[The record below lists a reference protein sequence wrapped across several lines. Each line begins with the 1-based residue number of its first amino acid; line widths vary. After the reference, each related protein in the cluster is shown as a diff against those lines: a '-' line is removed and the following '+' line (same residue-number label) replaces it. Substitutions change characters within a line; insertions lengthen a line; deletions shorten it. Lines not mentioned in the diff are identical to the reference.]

1 MVRLYNDLTKN
12 VETLAAPS
20 PVSLYVCGITPY
32 DTTHLGHAFTYCSFD
47 LLVRFLEWQGKTVRY
62 VQNVTDVD
70 DDILR
75 KAAEAQEDWRSL
87 GNCWV
92 QRFARDMAALN
103 VRPPDCYPRASEA
116 IPNII
121 ALIEILLARG
131 DCYERDGCVYLSARR
146 AGFGRLSRLP
156 PEQWLPVAN
165 EHGNHADDPRKA
177 DPLDPVL
184 WQAQQPGEPSWPSP
198 WGQGRP
204 GWHIEC
210 SALNLGRL
218 GAQIDI
224 HGGGA
229 DLVFP
234 HHETE
239 IALAQAV
246 TQREPFARFWLH
258 TGLVCY
264 RGAKMSKSLGN
275 LVLVGDLLRENDA
288 DALRLYFATH
298 HYRQPWC
305 HEGSNLAACASRA
318 ARWRRLVRAGAR
330 PSLHVQETCVGRFTS
345 AMADDLDSPRAV
357 TALEHLADDMERGR
371 ASKRHAGSADALAE
385 LASVLGLRLDA
396 ERPGPGVS
404 VGWARHAA
412 RFGALQEEEA

>member
-1 MVRLYNDLTKN
+1 MVRLYNDLTQRL
-12 VETLAAPS
+12 ETLSAPE

-47 LLVRFLEWQGKTVRY
+47 VLVRFLEWQGRRVRY

-75 KAAEAQEDWRSL
+75 KANEVGEDWAAL
-87 GNCWV
+87 GNYWV
-92 QRFARDMAALN
+92 QRFAQDMATLN
-103 VRPPDCYPRASEA
+103 VRPPDLYPRATEA
-116 IPNII
+116 IPEII
-121 ALIEILLARG
+121 ALIEALLARG
-131 DCYERDGCVYLSARR
+131 DAYERGGCVYLRSPR

-156 PEQWLPVAN
+156 AEEWLRVAN
-165 EHGNHADDPRKA
+165 DHGNHPDDPLKE

-184 WQAQQPGEPSWPSP
+184 WQAHRPGEPAWSSP

-210 SALNLGRL
+210 AALSMGRL
-218 GAQIDI
+218 GPQIDV

-234 HHETE
+234 HHEAE
-239 IALAQAV
+239 IALAQAI

-275 LVLVGDLLRENDA
+275 LILVGDLLQRYDP
-288 DALRLYFATH
+288 DALRLYLASH

-305 HEGSNLAACASRA
+305 HDDSELAACAA
-318 ARWRRLVRAGAR
+318 KA
-330 PSLHVQETCVGRFTS
+330 
-345 AMADDLDSPRAV
+345 
-357 TALEHLADDMERGR
+357 
-371 ASKRHAGSADALAE
+371 
-385 LASVLGLRLDA
+385 
-396 ERPGPGVS
+396 
-404 VGWARHAA
+404 
-412 RFGALQEEEA
+412 